1 MKLADIVEQISVD
14 PRKLTDYA
22 LNFESPWGRHKA
34 LVFKQALGFT
44 QQNYADLLTQIK
56 QQAMETEATFHSK
69 DEFGERYTVDLI
81 VQGTEERQGV
91 VRTGWFVPR
100 GSHQA
105 RLVTLYVRR

>member
-22 LNFESPWGRHKA
+22 LNFEAPWGRHKA

-81 VQGTEERQGV
+81 VQGTMNGEV
-91 VRTGWFVPR
+91 WCVPV
-100 GSHQA
+100 GSSGA
-105 RLVTLYVRR
+105 DRIKPAW